1 VSEFVFFYYVLM
13 CLTIYIYISWCIVL
27 IFYDKSV
34 IRLKAEISHCESATV
49 RHMCFFLSWI
59 AQSASFQNWSGVLD
73 DAPEEE
79 ELSNFF
85 RNESWASRG
94 AARAR
99 LLYTGPAISYGRRF
113 RPITLTRLT
122 RAIQSA
128 NVRGL
133 RLRSLAVLRA
143 KSSNKARW
151 EFCEVC
157 IDGDQSILVH
167 MVLH

>member
-1 VSEFVFFYYVLM
+1 M
-13 CLTIYIYISWCIVL
+13 GLTIYILV
-27 IFYDKSV
+27 
-34 IRLKAEISHCESATV
+34 HCSYFLWQVCDSSESGNLPLRV
-49 RHMCFFLSWI
+49 CNSPSYVFFFLSWI

-157 IDGDQSILVH
+157 TDGDQSILVH